1 MLSRPELHGTYG
13 AVSSTHW
20 LASAAGAAMF
30 DRGGNAFD
38 AAVAAAFVIQV
49 VEPHVNGPAAEAPIM
64 VHDASSGEVTVVAGQ
79 GPMPRRASIETF
91 RRLGLGYVPGSGL
104 LAACVPGAFGAWMT
118 VLLRHGRLRLA
129 DVLEPAIGYA
139 EGGYPLLAP
148 AAAIIEALT
157 PLFREEWTETGRIY
171 LDRGAAPRAGSL
183 VRNPDLA
190 ATFRRIVR
198 EASAPGRARESEIEA
213 AVDVF
218 YEGFVAEAI
227 DAFMCSAEMLD
238 ATGKRHRGLLRG
250 EDLAAW
256 RPAVEAPVTAGYR
269 GRLIHKP
276 GPWTQGPVFLQQLAL
291 LEGFDLGSMR
301 HLGPDHI
308 HTVVEAAKLAFGDRE
323 AWYGDPGH
331 VDVPLR
337 ELLSPGYTE
346 QRRAL
351 IGDRAAAGLRP
362 GSPLGREPWLPPLPD
377 ETAPLEPEWMNQ
389 LAHGIP
395 AVVRRT
401 SQNRDTTC
409 ISATDRD
416 GNMVV
421 ATQSGG
427 WFSSSPA
434 VPGLGFALSTR
445 GQMAWLVEGHPNS
458 LAPGK
463 RPRTTLSPTIV
474 QDGSGEPLLAF
485 GTPGGDQQDQW
496 TLNFALNSIDF
507 AMTPQAAVEA
517 LTFHTGHVPS
527 SFMPRQTPPPVVV
540 VEEGLPAETIAALE
554 GRGHRLQQ
562 VAARSLGKVC
572 ATGHTG
578 DGLVFA
584 AASQRGQQAYGIVR

>member
-38 AAVAAAFVIQV
+38 AAVATAFVIQV

-91 RRLGLGYVPGSGL
+91 RRLGLDYVPGSGL

-139 EGGYPLLAP
+139 EHGYPLLAP
-148 AAAIIEALT
+148 AAAIIDALT

-183 VRNPDLA
+183 IRNPDLA
-190 ATFRRIVR
+190 ATFRRVVR
-198 EASAPGRARESEIEA
+198 EASAPGRAREAEIEA
-213 AVDVF
+213 AVDIF

-227 DAFMCSAEMLD
+227 DAFMSSAEMLD
-238 ATGKRHRGLLRG
+238 ATGKRHGGLLRG

-269 GRLIHKP
+269 GHLVHKP

-291 LEGFDLGSMR
+291 LEGFDLASMR

-323 AWYGDPGH
+323 AWYGDPRH
-331 VDVPLR
+331 VDVPLPD
-337 ELLSPGYTE
+337 LLSPGYTD

-351 IGDRAAAGLRP
+351 ITDRAAAGLRP
-362 GSPLGREPWLPPLPD
+362 GSPLGREPWLPSLPD
-377 ETAPLEPEWMNQ
+377 EPPALEPEWMNQ

-409 ISATDRD
+409 VSATDRD

-427 WFSSSPA
+427 WFSSSPI

-496 TLNFALNSIDF
+496 TLNFLLNHLDF

-540 VEEGLPAETIAALE
+540 VEEGLPAETAAALE

-562 VAARSLGKVC
+562 VAAQSLGKVC
-572 ATGHTG
+572 ATGHAG
-578 DGLVFA
+578 EGRVFS
-584 AASQRGQQAYGIVR
+584 AASPRGQQAYGIVR